1 MNELLFVVTL
11 VVNFA
16 GILLAY
22 KFFGKAGLFVWIG
35 FATVVANIEVT
46 KCIDLFGLSLTLGN
60 VTYGTIFLAT
70 DILSEK
76 FGGKVARKGV
86 LVGFFTMISFTLM
99 TQLSLLFVPNAQDFV
114 SESMKNIFSI
124 MPRICVASM
133 ATYLISNMLDTY
145 TFEFIKKKFPKH
157 LWFRNNGSTLTSQL
171 VDSFLFTFLAFAG
184 IFGLMEMVEL
194 SLTTYAVKVIIAICD
209 TPLLYVARKM
219 K

>member
-35 FATVVANIEVT
+35 FATVVANIEVA

>member
-35 FATVVANIEVT
+35 FATVVANIEVA

-157 LWFRNNGSTLTSQL
+157 LWLRNNGSTLTSQL

-194 SLTTYAVKVIIAICD
+194 SLTTYAVKVVIAICD

>member
-35 FATVVANIEVT
+35 FATVVANIEVA

-194 SLTTYAVKVIIAICD
+194 SLTTYAVKVVIAICD